1 MKLFGRLILIA
12 VVILALFYAVYH
24 AGRMGWLDGTPLEAF
39 NYEQLNLFKKE
50 NVEQTQVLTQRAKET
65 TEHMQQILG
74 DKVQVDEEKQ
84 EKAIHEK
91 AIEYTRYLYC
101 KQLVEDWETQNPPI
115 LTPTPEE

>member
-1 MKLFGRLILIA
+1 MKLFGRLVLIVIA
-12 VVILALFYAVYH
+12 ILALLYAVYY
-24 AGRMGWLDGTPLEAF
+24 AGTMGWLEGTPLQTL
-39 NYEQLNLFKKE
+39 NYESLNPFKKE

-65 TEHMQQILG
+65 TEHVQQILG
-74 DKVQVDEEKQ
+74 DKVKIDEEKQ

-101 KQLVEDWETQNPPI
+101 QQVVEDWEAQNPPV